1 MDHKIDK
8 ADKRASAGIASVA
21 AMANIPY
28 VTNHT
33 FSLGVG
39 VGNYRDAN
47 AFATGAQYQINNSTL
62 IRVSASWNTEDRAV
76 VGGGV
81 SYGW

>member
-1 MDHKIDK
+1 MDNKIDK
-8 ADKRASAGIASVA
+8 ADKRASAGVASVA

-28 VTNHT
+28 VTDRT

-39 VGNYRDAN
+39 VGNYRNAN
-47 AFATGAQYQINNSTL
+47 ALATGAQYQIIDNAV

-76 VGGGV
+76 VG
-81 SYGW
+81 